1 MTKISLVEYSFT
13 AHRYAP
19 IAMAR
24 TGRRVHC
31 GAIAGIDMRPRPARR
46 QAAAADRQP

>member
-19 IAMAR
+19 IAMP
-24 TGRRVHC
+24 GSDRRVHC
-31 GAIAGIDMRPRPARR
+31 GDIAGIDMRSRPAR
-46 QAAAADRQP
+46 